1 MQREEQE
8 AAEWRRRVDDCAREA
23 KEEADRQH
31 VLLTQTKEKLNDDWT
46 LELRSKEVGLG
57 FYCRTGTAIVLFSL
71 YQSFCIQSRVFTC
84 GLGSDCMA

>member
-31 VLLTQTKEKLNDDWT
+31 VLLAQTKEKLNDDWT
-46 LELRSKEVGLG
+46 LELRNKEVG
-57 FYCRTGTAIVLFSL
+57 YWCCTNNAIAIFSL
-71 YQSFCIQSRVFTC
+71 YQSFVSKPCIRARF
-84 GLGSDCMA
+84 GIGPYKL